1 MLSNSPSLNYLP
13 SKGRML
19 HTMAIALVLVSS
31 SQPLPIRQEDSGM
44 NNLPKQEIKIDTL
57 SHKIHTSTELHTP
70 SNHGVRGATPISDIF
85 CFLTVPVTDIVSL
98 IAGLAPQPCQV
109 LYNSRALK

>member
-1 MLSNSPSLNYLP
+1 MLASNS
-13 SKGRML
+13 M
-19 HTMAIALVLVSS
+19 
-31 SQPLPIRQEDSGM
+31 PLPTLQEDPGV
-44 NNLPKQEIKIDTL
+44 NNLPKQEIKVDTL
-57 SHKIHTSTELHTP
+57 THKIHTSKELLTP

-109 LYNSRALK
+109 LYNSRTLK

>member
-1 MLSNSPSLNYLP
+1 
-13 SKGRML
+13 ML
-19 HTMAIALVLVSS
+19 HTVVIALMLASNS
-31 SQPLPIRQEDSGM
+31 MSLPTLQEDPGI
-44 NNLPKQEIKIDTL
+44 NNLPKQEIKVDTL